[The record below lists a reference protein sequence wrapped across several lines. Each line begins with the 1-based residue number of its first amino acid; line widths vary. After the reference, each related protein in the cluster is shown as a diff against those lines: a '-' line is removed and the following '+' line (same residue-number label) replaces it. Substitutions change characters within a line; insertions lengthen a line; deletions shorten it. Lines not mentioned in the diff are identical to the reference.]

1 MKTQLIVQSQHTYQL
16 KPAVKKVNAD
26 QESAPQPAE
35 KTSFIK
41 SSEKGIELAKKL
53 QSEFTSTI
61 YDQPSFNNSKAI
73 STYMAINN
81 QERRA
86 EVQSLIGVN
95 VFV

>member
-16 KPAVKKVNAD
+16 KPAVKKANAE
-26 QESAPQPAE
+26 QTSAPQAPE
-35 KTSFIK
+35 NKSFIR

-61 YDQPSFNNSKAI
+61 YDQPSYNNSKAI
-73 STYMAINN
+73 STYTAINN